1 MGSVG
6 VTVMVNVLLTA
17 PTFTGESSW
26 SGDGRE
32 TGEFFAEL
40 PINVENMEIPR
51 TVLANFSSK
60 PAPSNFYINQK

>member
-6 VTVMVNVLLTA
+6 VSVMANVLLTA

-40 PINVENMEIPR
+40 PLNVKIWI

-60 PAPSNFYINQK
+60 PAPSNFYINQIEK

>member
-6 VTVMVNVLLTA
+6 VSVMANVLLTA

-40 PINVENMEIPR
+40 PINVKIWKYQER
-51 TVLANFSSK
+51 S
-60 PAPSNFYINQK
+60 